1 MNEFCRKV
9 SRGQV
14 WMLVEKSAY
23 NIPGDSLQSGTR
35 PWLVVSND
43 KCNQAS
49 PTVTVVP
56 LTTQNKTPLPTHVAF
71 HQAGKDQTILCEQIR
86 TIPARFFDDP
96 TASYR
101 WTMSDKYMRLV
112 DDALCAQLGL
122 SLCFP
127 NSDRFWESLE
137 RLVRAK
143 VKQAVEDSRV
153 QAMDVGKL
161 CAILD
166 DKTNTLIADA
176 ATTEPVVHIAPTA
189 PVVQTEPPV
198 EVKPETK
205 PETKPEVQP
214 TGWVPHKPSKRRN
227 KWTKEDM
234 RTFLDDC
241 EKMPLKEVSEKY
253 DMKLSTLY
261 AQKSNFKRILSADGQ

>member
-1 MNEFCRKV
+1 MNEYCRKV

-49 PTVTVVP
+49 PTITVVP
-56 LTTQNKTPLPTHVAF
+56 LTTQNKTPMPTHVEF

-101 WTMSDKYMRLV
+101 WTMSEKYMRLV
-112 DDALCAQLGL
+112 DDALCVQLGL

-143 VKQAVEDSRV
+143 VKQAVDDSRV

-166 DKTNTLIADA
+166 DKTNQLIAEVSPV
-176 ATTEPVVHIAPTA
+176 EPA
-189 PVVQTEPPV
+189 PVEPTTPTPV
-198 EVKPETK
+198 EQVE
-205 PETKPEVQP
+205 QP
-214 TGWVPHKPSKRRN
+214 ATQTTGWVPHKPSKRRN

-234 RTFLDDC
+234 ETFLADC
-241 EKMPLKEVSEKY
+241 EKMPLKEVSQKY

>member
-1 MNEFCRKV
+1 MNEYCRKV

-43 KCNQAS
+43 KCNQSS

-56 LTTQNKTPLPTHVAF
+56 LTTQDKTPLPTHVEF

-112 DDALCAQLGL
+112 DDALCVQLGL

-166 DKTNTLIADA
+166 DKTDKLIADA
-176 ATTEPVVHIAPTA
+176 ATTEPVTPATPI
-189 PVVQTEPPV
+189 VQAEQPV
-198 EVKPETK
+198 EVKPVETT
-205 PETKPEVQP
+205 PVVQP
-214 TGWVPHKPSKRRN
+214 TGWVPHKPSKKRN

-234 RTFLDDC
+234 ETFLADC
-241 EKMPLKEVSEKY
+241 EKMPLKEVSQKY